1 MNAALPLSQQ
11 VFTIL
16 AALIEEHTGLHY
28 RLDERELLADKLSP
42 RARERGFETLLDY
55 YYFLRYDPAAQSE
68 IQALVDSLVV
78 NETYFFREPAAL
90 KLIVE
95 RMVPELI
102 ARGERPR
109 IWCAACATGEEPL
122 TLAML
127 LDGAGLL
134 DRVGIVA
141 SDISQRALAHARA
154 GLYYRRS
161 LRSLPAGVSGRWLIE
176 QADAMRVAP
185 HIAGA
190 IDWRRVNLKDF
201 ASLPALGQFHLILC
215 RNVLIYFS
223 DDTITGV
230 IGALL
235 ERMHTGGRLFV
246 GASESLLRFNSALH
260 CEEQAGAFFYRKV
273 EP

>member
-16 AALIEEHTGLHY
+16 AALIEEHAGLHY
-28 RLDERELLADKLSP
+28 RLDERELLADKLTP
-42 RARERGFETLLDY
+42 RARERGFENLLDY

-68 IQALVDSLVV
+68 LQALLDSLVI

-95 RMVPELI
+95 RMIPELI

-109 IWCAACATGEEPL
+109 VWCAACATGEEPL

-134 DRVGIVA
+134 GRVEIVA

-176 QADAMRVAP
+176 QADALRAAP
-185 HIAGA
+185 ELIEA
-190 IDWRRVNLKDF
+190 IDWRRVNLCAAAETAAIGSCDV
-201 ASLPALGQFHLILC
+201 ILC

-223 DDTITGV
+223 DETVVQV
-230 IGALL
+230 IHALSSQLRPGGALL
-235 ERMHTGGRLFV
+235 V
-246 GASESLLRFNSALH
+246 GVSESLLRFGTALT
-260 CEEQAGAFFYRKV
+260 CEEIDQVFYYRKQ
-273 EP
+273 P